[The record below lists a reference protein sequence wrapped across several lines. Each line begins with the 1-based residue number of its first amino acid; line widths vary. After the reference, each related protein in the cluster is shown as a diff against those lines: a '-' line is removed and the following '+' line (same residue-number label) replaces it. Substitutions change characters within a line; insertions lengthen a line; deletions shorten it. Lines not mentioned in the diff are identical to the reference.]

1 MPFDPGRPAPSK
13 TPEPI
18 AFDGEVVG
26 LLPLGLRRVRL
37 TNGHVVTVLPPRGKD
52 QPPCLVGDAVNIE
65 IAFNQLRGW
74 RLSGRR
80 P

>member
-1 MPFDPGRPAPSK
+1 MPRDPGRPPGGGD
-13 TPEPI
+13 PRPI
-18 AFDGEVVG
+18 EFLGEVVG

-37 TNGHVVTVLPPRGKD
+37 NNGHVVTVLPPRGKTEA
-52 QPPCLVGDAVNIE
+52 PCLVGDAVQIE

>member
-1 MPFDPGRPAPSK
+1 MPVDPGRPATAK
-13 TPEPI
+13 TAEPI
-18 AFDGEVVG
+18 AFEGEVVG

-37 TNGHVVTVLPPRGKD
+37 TNGHVVTVLPARGRTGA
-52 QPPCLVGDAVNIE
+52 PCLIGDAVNIE

>member
-1 MPFDPGRPAPSK
+1 MPVDPGRPAPATS
-13 TPEPI
+13 PEPI
-18 AFDGEVVG
+18 AFEGEVVG

-37 TNGHVVTVLPPRGKD
+37 TNGHMVTVLPPRGKD
-52 QPPCLVGDAVNIE
+52 QPLYLVGDAVNIE

-74 RLSGRR
+74 RLKGRR